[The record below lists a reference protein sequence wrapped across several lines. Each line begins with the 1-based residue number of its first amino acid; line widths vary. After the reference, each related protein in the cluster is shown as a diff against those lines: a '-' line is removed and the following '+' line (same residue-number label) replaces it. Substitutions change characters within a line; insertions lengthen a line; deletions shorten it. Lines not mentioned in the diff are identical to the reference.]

1 MKNRFLRYTVP
12 SRSLPGRDRT
22 ERQLSFCRI
31 LRLDFAS
38 GLIIVKRDDIQTR
51 ISKSKRGTRS
61 RPGSEPG
68 RERVPFLDLDVFRFR
83 DFSRDG
89 SAPVQSFSVKAIISR
104 VYWEYFASD
113 SGQQERSKS
122 KRGTRSRPGSEPGR
136 ERVPFLDLDVFRFRD
151 FSRDGSAGAKLFSQ
165 SDHFF

>member
-51 ISKSKRGTRS
+51 ISKSKRGRRS

-89 SAPVQSFSVKAIISR
+89 SAPVQSFSVKAITGR
-104 VYWEYFASD
+104 FCWEYPLLS
-113 SGQQERSKS
+113 SKEMTRKIKNRSYTS
-122 KRGTRSRPGSEPGR
+122 IRLYIRNIYVYINALSI
-136 ERVPFLDLDVFRFRD
+136 
-151 FSRDGSAGAKLFSQ
+151 
-165 SDHFF
+165 